1 MHKLLLGFLL
11 MFSSVLVMAQD
22 EKVYTFHSDIRI
34 DTSGVIAV
42 REHIR
47 VYAKGDVFKR
57 GITRSLPLSRRD
69 VDGNRI
75 NVNYNVSEVLQDG
88 NPVNFFTKNEG
99 GDLTIYVGE
108 KDKFLQPGYY
118 SYEILYE
125 TAGQIGF
132 FTDYDELSWNVNALS
147 DRTIDTVSA
156 AIYLPQGAELLSYR
170 CYTGTYS
177 STESNCQSDSLED
190 GSLFVSSVNMPPE
203 EILTVSAGF
212 TKGVVSQ
219 PVPPKPKELTFFDKN
234 GLPILSIIALM
245 LLLAYYF
252 FTWRK
257 HGIDPPKPVVIPQ
270 FSPPEGLSPASV
282 GILHQENYN
291 NDFIT
296 GSLVNLAV
304 KGFIR
309 IKETEERGGIF
320 GQRKDR
326 RYTLIKLKDGDN
338 TLPKEESVI
347 LHDLFRSNNEVKL
360 TGEYNEDVA
369 NMMFSFQNALNSQY
383 SPILREGLNLKFHI
397 LPWILMVM
405 YFFSLTYF
413 VAFEP
418 IDQMMSFFGI
428 AIFSFVVLFIL
439 SLILRKIFAKSKTKW
454 FGYVFAGSMIIG
466 AIALLFVFPSNSLSV
481 NAVAFIVAFPLII
494 ISYLAYA
501 YLIKRPGERKLHFQ
515 SLIEGMK
522 MYIDTAEEKQLQYF
536 NPPQVTPE
544 VFETLLPYAI
554 VLDMEEIWG
563 EKFEKS
569 FLSAMVQPEPYQP
582 PWFSGSVL
590 RPAFFGHTLNSTLSN
605 TVNHAAIRPVETSS
619 GGGGNWSSGSFGGG
633 SSGMGGGG
641 GRVGGW

>member
-11 MFSSVLVMAQD
+11 IFSSMLATAQD

-69 VDGNRI
+69 GDGNRI
-75 NVNYNVSEVLQDG
+75 RVNYNVTEVLQDG
-88 NPVNFFTKNEG
+88 SPVNFFTQNEG
-99 GDLTIYVGE
+99 GNLTIYVGE
-108 KDKFLQPGYY
+108 REKFLQPGFY

-132 FTDYDELSWNVNALS
+132 FADYDELSWNVNGES
-147 DRTIDTVSA
+147 DKTTDKVSA
-156 AIYLPQGAELLSYR
+156 TLRLPENADAISFR
-170 CYTGTYS
+170 CYTGRYG
-177 STESNCQSDSLED
+177 STESNCQSDTLPD
-190 GSLFVSSVNMPPE
+190 GSLYFEAVNLAANE
-203 EILTVSAGF
+203 TLTVSAGF
-212 TKGVVSQ
+212 TKGIVTQ
-219 PVPPKPKELTFFDKN
+219 PVPPKPRELTFFDKN
-234 GLPILSIIALM
+234 GLPILSIIV
-245 LLLAYYF
+245 LLLLLSYYF

-257 HGIDPPKPVVIPQ
+257 YGIDPPKPVAIPQ

-282 GILHQENYN
+282 GMLHKEKYN

-338 TLPKEESVI
+338 TLPKEESVVMR
-347 LHDLFRSNNEVKL
+347 DLFRTKNEVKL

-369 NMMFSFQNALNSQY
+369 NMMRSFRGDLNRQY
-383 SPILREGLNLKFHI
+383 TPVLREGLNLKFHV
-397 LPWILMVM
+397 LPWILMVL
-405 YFFSLTYF
+405 YSFSLAYF
-413 VAFEP
+413 VTFEP
-418 IDQMMSFFGI
+418 MEQVISFF
-428 AIFSFVVLFIL
+428 AVAVLSFVVLFML
-439 SLILRKIFAKSKTKW
+439 SLILRKIFAKSKIKW
-454 FGYVFAGSMIIG
+454 FSYVFGGALVIG
-466 AIALLFVFPSNSLSV
+466 AIALLFTFSSNSLSV

-501 YLIKRPGERKLHFQ
+501 YLIKRPGERKLHYQ
-515 SLIEGMK
+515 SLVEGLK

-554 VLDMEEIWG
+554 VMDMEEVWG

-582 PWFSGSVL
+582 PWFSGNVL
-590 RPAFFGHTLNSTLSN
+590 RPAYFGHVLNSTLSN
-605 TVNHAAIRPVETSS
+605 TVNHAAIKPVETSS
-619 GGGGNWSSGSFGGG
+619 GGGNWGSGSFGGG
-633 SSGMGGGG
+633 FSGMGGGG
-641 GRVGGW
+641 GSVGGW